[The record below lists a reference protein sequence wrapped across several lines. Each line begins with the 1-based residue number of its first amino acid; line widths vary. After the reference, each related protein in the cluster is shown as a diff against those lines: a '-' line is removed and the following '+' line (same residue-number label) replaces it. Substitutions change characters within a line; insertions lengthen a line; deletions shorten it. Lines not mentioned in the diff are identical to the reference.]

1 MLGRM
6 DLAPL
11 MPFDPH
17 SAPSSIGQRWQAWR
31 RRFETYLRALNITN
45 TTRQRALLL
54 YQVGQATQEIFDNIP
69 ENGADDDYARALATL
84 DAYFLPKKSV
94 DFEIFQ
100 FRQAK
105 QRPDETVSQYATR
118 LRQLAAHCEFNNV
131 DTEIKSAII
140 QNCASKR
147 LHRYAFREEN
157 LTLTSLLSKA
167 SALETSEN
175 QAVGMEQT
183 LEQALTL
190 HHKTM

>member
-54 YQVGQATQEIFDNIP
+54 YQVGQATQEIFDTIP
-69 ENGADDDYARALATL
+69 ENGADDDYATALATL

-105 QRPDETVSQYATR
+105 QRPDD
-118 LRQLAAHCEFNNV
+118 NNNNNN
-131 DTEIKSAII
+131 IF
-140 QNCASKR
+140 
-147 LHRYAFREEN
+147 L
-157 LTLTSLLSKA
+157 
-167 SALETSEN
+167 
-175 QAVGMEQT
+175 
-183 LEQALTL
+183 
-190 HHKTM
+190 